1 MPRPRFEAWNWT
13 RPSYHSLPV
22 PSQSKRHQSRFLR
35 FRTAH
40 LEFCNAS
47 PACRILSEDHG
58 LKAQHV
64 VSTWLESFTACSKH
78 DRKKTPNNPVLP
90 PLVITGSPALNL
102 TNAMVDACGD
112 FWSQKI
118 NPGSSP
124 FSIFSKF
131 FNHFSWVFGDYGF
144 KPRRNSEISS
154 FHQTSWSLTRK
165 LSGFPQTFHPL
176 NILPASGCVDC
187 VAGLSHN
194 AVWRSCIHKDV
205 RDCGGLATWMNVA
218 GGSKISQRSQSIAI
232 NTITAIRTIDS
243 TNCAQIYLDWLG
255 YFMKT
260 GGIK

>member
-1 MPRPRFEAWNWT
+1 MPRPRFEAWNCS

-58 LKAQHV
+58 FKAQHV

-78 DRKKTPNNPVLP
+78 DRKKHQTILSCRLWWSLDLQLWTSKPMNQWWM
-90 PLVITGSPALNL
+90 S
-102 TNAMVDACGD
+102 CGD
-112 FWSQKI
+112 FGNPLI

-124 FSIFSKF
+124 NFQSFPNTSTASAGFWWLWIQTTSKF
-131 FNHFSWVFGDYGF
+131 GGF
-144 KPRRNSEISS
+144 IISPN
-154 FHQTSWSLTRK
+154 QL
-165 LSGFPQTFHPL
+165 
-176 NILPASGCVDC
+176 IDDC
-187 VAGLSHN
+187 VTGLSHN

-205 RDCGGLATWMNVA
+205 RDRGGLATWMNVA

-255 YFMKT
+255 YLMKI